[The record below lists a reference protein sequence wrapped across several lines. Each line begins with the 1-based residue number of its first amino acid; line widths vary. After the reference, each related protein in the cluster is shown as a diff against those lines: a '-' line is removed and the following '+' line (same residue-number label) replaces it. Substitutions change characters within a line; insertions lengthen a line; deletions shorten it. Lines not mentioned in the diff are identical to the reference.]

1 MSLNPFKVAASILL
15 VSLLNCTPSFA
26 QTWGLSGFSWDKSD
40 SSSSGSAWGS
50 SWGSK
55 SSRYSTR
62 ISKSYKQ
69 GTIIVSFGDRRL
81 YHIIGRGRAVSY
93 PIAIPK
99 TDARWSGNFRV
110 TRKQVDPTW
119 TPTRE
124 MRIEN
129 PKLPLRVK
137 GGDPLNPLGVRAIY
151 VGNTLYRIHGT
162 DAPWLI
168 GKAVSHGCVRMFNK
182 DVIHLYNR
190 TRVGAPIIVTWKKFR
205 T

>member
-1 MSLNPFKVAASILL
+1 MSLQKFKVTATILL
-15 VSLLNCTPSFA
+15 LGLFGTTPAFS
-26 QTWGLSGFSWDKSD
+26 QTWGLGGFTWDKS
-40 SSSSGSAWGS
+40 SSSSNSGSNWG
-50 SWGSK
+50 WGSK

-62 ISKSYKQ
+62 VPKSYKQ

-81 YHIIGRGRAVSY
+81 YHVIGRGRAVSY

-99 TDARWSGNFRV
+99 EKARWSGNFRV
-110 TRKQVDPTW
+110 TRKQVNPTW

-124 MRIEN
+124 MRVEN
-129 PKLPLRVK
+129 PKLPLQVR

-168 GKAVSHGCVRMFNK
+168 GKAVSHGCVRMYNK
-182 DVIHLYNR
+182 DVVHLYNR
-190 TRVGAPIIVTWKKFR
+190 TRVGAPIIVTWKRF
-205 T
+205 TS